1 MYSKIYS
8 LEIKRCSLGTV
19 SYTHLSKLFTGKK
32 LSVQRGQGLKAEFFM
47 RLVWLATKHPDVFKK
62 NLPVFVVDVYK
73 RQEILCIPE
82 RRVREL
88 GRQPSRDSDE
98 ESTTH

>member
-1 MYSKIYS
+1 M
-8 LEIKRCSLGTV
+8 
-19 SYTHLSKLFTGKK
+19 
-32 LSVQRGQGLKAEFFM
+32 KAIAYKFYRDM
-47 RLVWLATKHPDVFKK
+47 RK
-62 NLPVFVVDVYK
+62 
-73 RQEILCIPE
+73 EILCIPE